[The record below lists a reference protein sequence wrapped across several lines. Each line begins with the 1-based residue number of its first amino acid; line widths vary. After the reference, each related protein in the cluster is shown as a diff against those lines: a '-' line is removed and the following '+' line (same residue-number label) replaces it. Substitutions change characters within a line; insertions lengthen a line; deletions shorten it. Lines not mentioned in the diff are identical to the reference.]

1 MAFRKLLSTFGLAVF
16 LVFSFSG
23 CVTKSG
29 NLGIKDITVHEIDA
43 KLIKGKSTQNDVL
56 KLYGNPTSKTLD
68 EKGSEKWTYSYTE
81 NRKGIIDFI
90 PYASDGTSNEY
101 RKSLFITFNRKTKLL
116 SDYYVEEIGATQTKQ
131 EVSDGSSFDAGV
143 K

>member
-29 NLGIKDITVHEIDA
+29 NLGIKDLTINEVDA
-43 KLIKGKSTQNDVL
+43 KLVKGKSTQNDVL

-68 EKGSEKWTYSYTE
+68 EQGNEKWTYSYTE
-81 NRKGIIDFI
+81 NRKGFVDFI

-101 RKSLFITFNRKTKLL
+101 HKSLILYFNRKTRLL
-116 SDYYVEEIGATQTKQ
+116 SNYRVEEVGATQTKQ
-131 EVSDGSSFDAGV
+131 EVGDGSSFDAGV